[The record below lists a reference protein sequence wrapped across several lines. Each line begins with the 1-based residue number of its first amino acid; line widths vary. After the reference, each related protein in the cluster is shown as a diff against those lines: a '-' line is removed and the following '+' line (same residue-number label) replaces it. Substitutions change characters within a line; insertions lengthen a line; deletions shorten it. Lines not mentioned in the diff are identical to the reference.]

1 MLAYHSVI
9 LDNDKTVGYYGISES
24 SQLVLIENAFQN
36 SLVNKYTGL
45 LELKSWLD
53 FLNTDFESA
62 SAFVRDVDY
71 ITSKIHETET
81 IPYSLDC
88 VDNALA
94 YIAKCADRAG
104 KLYALAT
111 ELSQKYLFLQS
122 ECNRFHGI
130 VDGFKTDQLK
140 VAQGRTLS
148 PQ

>member
-1 MLAYHSVI
+1 M
-9 LDNDKTVGYYGISES
+9 
-24 SQLVLIENAFQN
+24 
-36 SLVNKYTGL
+36 NKDTGL
-45 LELKSWLD
+45 LELNSWLD